1 MLSFS
6 IKDIIDIL
14 LVAMILYYIYRLMK
28 ESRSGNVFM
37 GILIFVIVWIFV
49 SKIFNMSLLG
59 SIMDKMVN
67 IGAIALI
74 IIFQEDIR
82 KFFSSLGTHHSIG
95 KVLKFFSR
103 QNLGD
108 APVGEDTIIP
118 VVRACMS
125 MSAQKVGALIVFERY
140 IGLGDIEKTGEI
152 INAEI
157 KQRLIENI
165 FFKNS
170 PLHDGAMV
178 ISHKKI
184 VSAGCILPVSH
195 DEDIPR
201 NLIAPPRRN
210 GNHTEQ
216 RRTCNNC
223 FRRDRAYIRCV
234 QRQIP
239 SKPNRRRARTPS
251 NRHGGL
257 TP

>member
-14 LVAMILYYIYRLMK
+14 LVATLLFYIYRLMK
-28 ESRSGNVFM
+28 ESRSGNIFM
-37 GILIFVIVWIFV
+37 GILIFIIVWIFV

-59 SIMDKMVN
+59 SIMDKAVN

-82 KFFSSLGTHHSIG
+82 NFFSSLGTHHSIG
-95 KVLKFFSR
+95 KIVKFFSR
-103 QNLGD
+103 PAQDRSIVSENS
-108 APVGEDTIIP
+108 IIP

-125 MSAQKVGALIVFERY
+125 MSAQKVGALIVYERY
-140 IGLGDIEKTGEI
+140 IGLGDIEKTGEMI
-152 INAEI
+152 DAEI

-178 ISHKKI
+178 ISHHRI
-184 VSAGCILPVSH
+184 SSAGCILPVSH

-201 NLIAPPRRN
+201 NLGLRHRAAMGVTQKSDALAITVSEETGGISVAYN
-210 GNHTEQ
+210 GKFHLNLTGEELERILTEM
-216 RRTCNNC
+216 
-223 FRRDRAYIRCV
+223 V
-234 QRQIP
+234 V
-239 SKPNRRRARTPS
+239 
-251 NRHGGL
+251 
-257 TP
+257 

>member
-201 NLIAPPRRN
+201 NLGLRHRAAMGITQNSDALAITVSEETGHISVAFN
-210 GNHTEQ
+210 GKFHLN
-216 RRTCNNC
+216 
-223 FRRDRAYIRCV
+223 
-234 QRQIP
+234 
-239 SKPNRRRARTPS
+239 
-251 NRHGGL
+251 L
-257 TP
+257 TGEELERLLTDMVV